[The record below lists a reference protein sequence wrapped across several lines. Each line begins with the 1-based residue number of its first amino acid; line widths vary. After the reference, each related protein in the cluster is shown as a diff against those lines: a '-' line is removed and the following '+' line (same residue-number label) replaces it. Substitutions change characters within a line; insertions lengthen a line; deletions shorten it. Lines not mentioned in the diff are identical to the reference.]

1 MGPDVDKTPKSGIR
15 ARWLRTLIDYLA
27 ITAGA
32 VLTAAALDAFLIPGR
47 IAAGGVSGLATIVYH
62 VFGFPVGWTMLAV
75 NVPLFAAALF
85 VIGPGFGIRT
95 VYGSIVVSVAVEALK
110 PWIPSITQDLVL
122 SSVYGGAL
130 AGLGLGLAFRHG
142 GSTGGTDLAA
152 RMLNKLTHLSVGR
165 SLLLIDFVVVGL
177 AGVVFNA
184 ELALYAL
191 VAIFVTSK
199 AIDLVQEGFSYAK
212 TAIIISNRAD
222 AIASAVMTRM
232 ERGVTGLKGVGKY
245 SGEEREVLLCVV
257 SRREIAEL
265 KNLVHELD
273 PDAFMTIT
281 HTHEVL
287 GEGFK
292 K

>member
-110 PWIPSITQDLVL
+110 PWIPSITKTSCSRLYTAEL
-122 SSVYGGAL
+122 L
-130 AGLGLGLAFRHG
+130 PGLGSVLRSA
-142 GSTGGTDLAA
+142 TVEA
-152 RMLNKLTHLSVGR
+152 R
-165 SLLLIDFVVVGL
+165 
-177 AGVVFNA
+177 A
-184 ELALYAL
+184 EPIWL
-191 VAIFVTSK
+191 
-199 AIDLVQEGFSYAK
+199 QG
-212 TAIIISNRAD
+212 
-222 AIASAVMTRM
+222 
-232 ERGVTGLKGVGKY
+232 
-245 SGEEREVLLCVV
+245 C
-257 SRREIAEL
+257 
-265 KNLVHELD
+265 
-273 PDAFMTIT
+273 
-281 HTHEVL
+281 
-287 GEGFK
+287 
-292 K
+292 

>member
-1 MGPDVDKTPKSGIR
+1 
-15 ARWLRTLIDYLA
+15 
-27 ITAGA
+27 
-32 VLTAAALDAFLIPGR
+32 
-47 IAAGGVSGLATIVYH
+47 
-62 VFGFPVGWTMLAV
+62 
-75 NVPLFAAALF
+75 
-85 VIGPGFGIRT
+85 
-95 VYGSIVVSVAVEALK
+95 
-110 PWIPSITQDLVL
+110 
-122 SSVYGGAL
+122 
-130 AGLGLGLAFRHG
+130 
-142 GSTGGTDLAA
+142 
-152 RMLNKLTHLSVGR
+152 MLNKLTHLSVGR